1 MWKTVFPAIF
11 STPDGFF
18 CRIFLFLNR
27 KTTRKNAG
35 KRMEKFP
42 VFLVVTGKRENFPC
56 RRSGQKFLLSTVE
69 KIRENH
75 LWKL

>member
-1 MWKTVFPAIF
+1 MENRF
-11 STPDGFF
+11 SGYFLYPGQFF

-27 KTTRKNAG
+27 KTTRKNTG

-42 VFLVVTGKRENFPC
+42 VFLVVPGKSENFPC